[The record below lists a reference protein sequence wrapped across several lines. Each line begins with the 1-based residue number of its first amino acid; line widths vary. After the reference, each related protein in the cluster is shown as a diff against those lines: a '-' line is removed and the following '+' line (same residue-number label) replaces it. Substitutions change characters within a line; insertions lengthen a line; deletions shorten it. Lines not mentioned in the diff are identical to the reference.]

1 MARIVVTKLLTTTC
15 VCRSPPQVP
24 FPTSLSFTQ
33 EVETALESFD
43 FLDCADLDEEE
54 EAAAKDEEQEQEDK
68 EEVEEEKEGEE
79 EEEKVKEE
87 NGQQEETENKMEDE
101 IVAKEEKQEE
111 KFYCGGRSVPRL
123 SRLTRLLIV
132 LPFN

>member
-1 MARIVVTKLLTTTC
+1 MARILLTILLTTTC

-54 EAAAKDEEQEQEDK
+54 EAAKDEEQEPEDK

-79 EEEKVKEE
+79 EEEVKEE

-111 KFYCGGRSVPRL
+111 KFYCGGRSVPRFA
-123 SRLTRLLIV
+123 RLTWLPIV
-132 LPFN
+132 LLFN

>member
-1 MARIVVTKLLTTTC
+1 MARIVVTILFTTTC
-15 VCRSPPQVP
+15 VCCFPPQVT

-54 EAAAKDEEQEQEDK
+54 EEEAAKDEEQEQEDK

-111 KFYCGGRSVPRL
+111 KFYCGGRSVPRFSL
-123 SRLTRLLIV
+123 FCSLI
-132 LPFN
+132 N